1 MRTPRRRAVLRLI
14 WERELCAGDIHRAMP
29 EVTFGAVSQH
39 LGVLRRAGLVDCR
52 RDGRRRFYRARRH
65 ALGDLATWLEGM
77 WARSLDQLTEL
88 AEATE
93 ATGIKRDKRR

>member
-1 MRTPRRRAVLRLI
+1 
-14 WERELCAGDIHRAMP
+14 MP

-52 RDGRRRFYRARRH
+52 RDGRRRFYRARRQ

-77 WARSLDQLTEL
+77 WARSLDQLTDL

-93 ATGIKRDKRR
+93 ADGDKRK